1 MYIDVGLP
9 ALYHIFSTYGGFCLS
24 ILDCLFAM
32 GRSAGL
38 EGTLSSYSHC
48 ILLLHFLQHTGLLPN
63 LQEKPEQK
71 PKEIPSCTY
80 FLGSS
85 EHGEIYEL
93 HTAIF
98 MVNVIN
104 LLRILGAPPYV
115 GGKPVPDSSPATKI
129 DD

>member
-1 MYIDVGLP
+1 M
-9 ALYHIFSTYGGFCLS
+9 
-24 ILDCLFAM
+24 LDCQLCTTSFLPMVDFAFPSWIACSPW
-32 GRSAGL
+32 GAPQAL

-98 MVNVIN
+98 MVNVMN

-115 GGKPVPDSSPATKI
+115 EKNTCARLISCNKDR
-129 DD
+129 